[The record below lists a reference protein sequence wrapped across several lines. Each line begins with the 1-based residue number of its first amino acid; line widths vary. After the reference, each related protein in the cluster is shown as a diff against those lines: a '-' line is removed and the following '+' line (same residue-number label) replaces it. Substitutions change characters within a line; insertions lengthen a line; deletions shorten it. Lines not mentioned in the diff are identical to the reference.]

1 LITSRVHGKLI
12 IYLCSDAF
20 TAFLLLQNLS
30 ALAKKGRTIILSI
43 HAPRSDAWK
52 LFDRVVLLTK
62 GQVAYS
68 GKRDDC
74 LAWFEGLGQHLETG
88 INPLG
93 ESIELPLMLL
103 ASL

>member
-1 LITSRVHGKLI
+1 MPADYPYVT
-12 IYLCSDAF
+12 DAF

-52 LFDRVVLLTK
+52 LFDRIVLLTK
-62 GQVAYS
+62 GKVAYS

-74 LAWFEGLGQHLETG
+74 LAWFDSLGQHLPTG
-88 INPLG
+88 VNPLG
-93 ESIELPLMLL
+93 EWNLGMHSAFLGADVDL
-103 ASL
+103 AH